1 MEEGKF
7 PVGGEVFEGE
17 DKDKDEDE
25 DEDEDGDGDDNGK
38 RTHRLS

>member
-1 MEEGKF
+1 MENGKF

-25 DEDEDGDGDDNGK
+25 DEDEDGDDNGK

>member
-1 MEEGKF
+1 MEKGKKGKF

-17 DKDKDEDE
+17 DKDEDE
-25 DEDEDGDGDDNGK
+25 DEDGDDNGK